1 MMSKILDMSFY
12 EKSLWLLFFSLL
24 TVSGIYFASVFPHAS
39 LSVQPH
45 QVVLMVALIVFL
57 VILQIVGNT
66 VLALLN
72 PRAASARTD
81 ERDHLIELKS
91 ARRGSFVLATGVFCS
106 LCVALRWEGNFAF
119 VNLLIAFW
127 VLAQLVEIGS
137 QLFHYRQGV

>member
-1 MMSKILDMSFY
+1 MI
-12 EKSLWLLFFSLL
+12 
-24 TVSGIYFASVFPHAS
+24 
-39 LSVQPH
+39 
-45 QVVLMVALIVFL
+45 ALIVFL

-72 PRAASARTD
+72 PRAARVRTD